1 MKKWIIVFLILI
13 IIATVYIFHSSTPR
27 KIGIVK
33 NALYDSAVEDIS
45 DSVLDTA
52 RLEGFGILV
61 EGRSINDYD
70 YGVLLGEDMSVSCS
84 DRFLED
90 IVGCSV
96 NVYKGGNVTVQ
107 RKNVKVEYPASG
119 SKVRVV
125 TGDSK
130 VVEKETVGEVE
141 ELGDGSVILPVNGL
155 LGTLGYD
162 VEYIYN
168 QRAVNFKCID
178 DGEYLPDK
186 YDMREN
192 GRVTPVRDQGVYG
205 TCWAFASLGALETI
219 LMPREENI
227 YSVDHMSMNN
237 SFSLDISEGGEHG
250 MSISYLASWKGPV
263 LDKDDPYG
271 DEKTDSHLQAVKHL
285 EEAIIIKNRDDE
297 AIKSAIFKYG
307 GVETSLYLEMPYGG
321 EYSDYYNSDTGSYFY
336 NGDLQ
341 PNHAVVLIGWDDSY
355 PKELFSHK
363 PDKDGAFI
371 CKNSWG
377 EEFGNDGYFYVSY
390 EDVNICQETVIYSKL
405 KDANDFDN
413 IYQSD
418 ILGWVGQIGFKQ
430 DSAYFA
436 NCYTAGHKED
446 LSAVSFYATGPDTTF
461 SVYIVRHFKDKKSL
475 NDRMLVGEGQT
486 RYAGYYTVEFDEGI
500 PLDEGEKFAVIVS
513 INTPGSE
520 RPIAIECDDGKRTDN
535 INLDD
540 GEGYMSLYGE
550 VWRRAEKEGC
560 NICLKA
566 FTKKRGDTAET
577 SPSDEVIETATPG
590 DTVETGTSGDSAE
603 PEASGKTTEP
613 EATDDSAEIESS
625 GGTVETE
632 TTDESVDSSGESTET
647 EATD

>member
-13 IIATVYIFHSSTPR
+13 IAAGTVMFHSSSPR
-27 KIGIVK
+27 KVGIKK
-33 NALYDSAVEDIS
+33 NALYDAAAEGGLG
-45 DSVLDTA
+45 DSVLSQA
-52 RLEGFGILV
+52 EEQGFDIMI
-61 EGRSINDYD
+61 EGRSINDFD
-70 YGVLLGEDMSVSCS
+70 YSVELGDDMAVSCS

-96 NVYKGGNVTVQ
+96 NVYKNGEVTVE
-107 RKNVKVEYPASG
+107 RKDIKIEYPSSGSRVRVITDG
-119 SKVRVV
+119 SKVE
-125 TGDSK
+125 D
-130 VVEKETVGEVE
+130 KEIVGEVKA
-141 ELGDGSVILPVNGL
+141 LKDGTVMLPTDGL
-155 LGTLGYD
+155 LGLLGYD
-162 VEYIYN
+162 TEFIYN
-168 QRAVNFKCID
+168 RRAVNFKCID
-178 DGEYLPDK
+178 DGEYLPDM
-186 YDMREN
+186 YDMREA
-192 GRVTPVRDQGVYG
+192 GRVTPVRDQGIYG

-271 DEKTDSHLQAVKHL
+271 DEKTVSHLQAVKHL
-285 EEAIIIKNRDDE
+285 EEAIIIKERDDE
-297 AIKSAIFKYG
+297 AVKSAIFKYG

-321 EYSDYYNSDTGSYFY
+321 EYSDYYNSETGSYYY
-336 NGDLQ
+336 NGDME

-363 PDKDGAFI
+363 PSKDGAFI

-377 EEFGNDGYFYVSY
+377 TSFGKEGYFYVSY

-405 KDANDFDN
+405 ADADDFDN

-436 NCYTAGHKED
+436 NCYTAGHRED
-446 LSAVSFYATGPDTTF
+446 LAAVSFYATGPDTTF
-461 SVYIVRHFKDKKSL
+461 SIYLVRHFKDKKSL

-486 RYAGYYTVEFDEGI
+486 RYAGYYTVEFDEDI

-520 RPIAIECDDGKRTDN
+520 RPIAIECDDGKRTEN
-535 INLDD
+535 MKLDD

-550 VWRRAEKEGC
+550 VWRRAENEGC

-566 FTKKRGDTAET
+566 FTRKRDDAET
-577 SPSDEVIETATPG
+577 ASKSD
-590 DTVETGTSGDSAE
+590 AE
-603 PEASGKTTEP
+603 GQ
-613 EATDDSAEIESS
+613 
-625 GGTVETE
+625 
-632 TTDESVDSSGESTET
+632 
-647 EATD
+647 